1 MAQLTDMLAEKVYDV
16 LVAALQTPYS
26 DEDPTYAEVV
36 KVGLLQDN
44 PLKNGISVTIHL
56 GDPDEVDQD
65 SWIDEVAKDGDPQH
79 PFAPFAEVGGNIIGL
94 HWWRRGTVKAECFFI
109 KSGEN
114 RDEAREY
121 ANIIK
126 GRIERN
132 LALSA
137 NDFVGIVDE
146 FGEKCIQFFP
156 AKSYAREQGGP
167 NQHIWRVYVW
177 WQALTFRS

>member
-1 MAQLTDMLAEKVYDV
+1 MIAEKIYDV
-16 LVAALQTPYS
+16 LVENLQTPYS
-26 DEDPTYAEVV
+26 TEDPTYAEVV

-65 SWIDEVAKDGDPQH
+65 AWIDEIARADDAYIKN
-79 PFAPFAEVGGNIIGL
+79 APFAEVGGGITGL

-121 ANIIK
+121 ANVIK
-126 GRIERN
+126 GRIERA
-132 LALSA
+132 LALQA
-137 NDFVGIVDE
+137 NDFVGIQDE
-146 FGEKCIQFFP
+146 FGETSIVFFP

-167 NQHIWRVYVW
+167 RQHIWRVYVW